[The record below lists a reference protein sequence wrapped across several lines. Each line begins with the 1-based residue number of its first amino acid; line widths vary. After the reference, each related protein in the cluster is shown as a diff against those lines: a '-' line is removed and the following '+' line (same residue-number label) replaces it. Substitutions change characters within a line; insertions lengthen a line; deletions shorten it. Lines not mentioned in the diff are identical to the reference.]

1 MNVFQ
6 FPEQKLIEKFRNV
19 VSHQSCEIEWP
30 NVVVTASKKKY
41 QKSVFESSFT
51 IFANTKGTVNLRTNK
66 RNLKICEQTFY
77 LSSPFESF
85 HYEIDSE
92 EKTETFNIH
101 LSYNFYTKAKYAFL
115 SSNKELLDNPFKQ
128 ETGFSFNNQL
138 HYRNFDFNRL
148 IQSYEEEEEETFMI
162 ELFQHCLILDVGEKG
177 RRLNIPVAKKST
189 KEELAGR
196 MAVAKDYLFSNY
208 NDAQLSVASL
218 SALVSM
224 SHFHFLR
231 IFKNVYGVS
240 PYQYLKGIRIEKAKY
255 LIQKTDMSIDEVAYA
270 VGFQEPTA
278 LYPVLKK
285 ELKQTPREYRKEN
298 RNFQ

>member
-19 VSHQSCEIEWP
+19 ISHQPGEIEWP

-51 IFANTKGTVNLRTNK
+51 IFANIKGTVNLQTNK

-77 LSSPFESF
+77 LCNPFESF
-85 HYEIDSE
+85 RYEIDSE
-92 EKTETFNIH
+92 EETDTFNIH
-101 LSYNFYTKAKYAFL
+101 LNYNFYTKAKNAFL
-115 SSNKELLDNPFKQ
+115 SSNEELLDNPSKQ
-128 ETGFSFNNQL
+128 ETSFSFNNQL
-138 HYRNFDFNRL
+138 HYRDLNFNRL
-148 IQSYEEEEEETFMI
+148 IQSYQEKEEETFMI
-162 ELFQHCLILDVGEKG
+162 ELFQHCLMLDVGEKG

-224 SHFHFLR
+224 SRFHFLR

-240 PYQYLKGIRIEKAKY
+240 PYQYLKGMRIEKAKY

-270 VGFQEPTA
+270 VGFQESTA